1 MKDKRIVRVAKEAAR
16 LYYANGV
23 ACSSAALSYFL
34 MLTIFPMLICLY
46 EMLGSLF
53 PTPVTIAEFF
63 YGILPDG
70 AVDTIVDFLGY
81 ISRNHSPTM
90 LWMAVIAMATTS
102 AAAFRTIDNAM
113 GNIRGSKRYSGFF
126 AVVFSFL
133 FSLIFLAVIYVAVIV
148 VISGNWLVSFL
159 DEHVSF
165 IHISASWNWG
175 RFVLLFLLLL
185 ALNMCIYRFTA
196 PRREG
201 VRMFTGAAISSLTL
215 VGVSIVFS
223 VVIGMSVKY
232 PLVYGSL
239 ASVMIILFWLYVCG
253 NIVIMGNIINVAIE
267 NCE

>member
-1 MKDKRIVRVAKEAAR
+1 MKDKHIVRVAREAVR
-16 LYYANGV
+16 LYYENSV

-53 PTPVTIAEFF
+53 PTLGTIAEFLS
-63 YGILPDG
+63 GILPDD
-70 AVDTIVDFLGY
+70 AVDTIIDFLAY
-81 ISRNHSPTM
+81 VSRNHSPTM
-90 LWMAVIAMATTS
+90 VWMAIVAMAMSS

-113 GNIRGSKRYSGFF
+113 GSIRGSKRYSGFF

-133 FSLIFLAVIYVAVIV
+133 FSLIFLAAIYIAVIV
-148 VISGNWLVSFL
+148 VISGNWLVSFI

-175 RFVLLFLLLL
+175 RFVLLFMLLL
-185 ALNMCIYRFTA
+185 AINMCIYRFTA

-201 VRMFTGAAISSLTL
+201 VRMFTGAVISSVAL

-253 NIVIMGNIINVAIE
+253 NIVIIGNIINVAIE
-267 NCE
+267 NCA